1 MHSSGFDTLV
11 QKEIV
16 NLTEIVKASNKSNSR
31 ISKIA
36 IAISILATI
45 FSSISV
51 YYTMK
56 DDANDTK
63 WMEIQS
69 IKLQQLID
77 AQNNTTKELG
87 IKLDTLIMEPE

>member
-1 MHSSGFDTLV
+1 MHGSGFDTFV